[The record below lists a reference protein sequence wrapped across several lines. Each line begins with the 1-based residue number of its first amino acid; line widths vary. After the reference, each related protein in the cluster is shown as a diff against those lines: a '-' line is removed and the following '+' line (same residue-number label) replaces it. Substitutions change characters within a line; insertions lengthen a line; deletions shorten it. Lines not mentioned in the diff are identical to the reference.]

1 MDLRQLNAFLTIA
14 NLLSFTKAAQT
25 LDYSQSSITAQIQQ
39 LESELGTKLFERL
52 GHRISLTL
60 EGKKLR
66 PYAEQI
72 IGLANEARQAVNPSE
87 VPNGPLL
94 IGATESLCVTRLPRL
109 IKAYR
114 LRCPDVELTIKFGS
128 TADFMEMLKNN
139 RLDIAFVLEPDE
151 IQGDFACA
159 AKMPEPMVVL
169 SSPSHPLAQKD
180 RVQPEDLR
188 HETLILTEKSC
199 GYRKLFDA
207 MLALHGI
214 EPVSLIETGNVQAI
228 KQLVMSGIGVAFLP
242 LAAITEECAQQQTSV
257 LTWDG
262 PDFPML
268 TQVIYHKNKW
278 ISAALSSWIDLVRD
292 MGL

>member
-1 MDLRQLNAFLTIA
+1 MDFRQLNTFLTIA
-14 NLLSFTKAAQT
+14 DLLSFTKAAQN

-39 LESELGTKLFERL
+39 LENELGTKLFERL
-52 GHRISLTL
+52 GHHISLTL

-72 IGLANEARQAVNPSE
+72 IRLANEARQTVTPPE
-87 VPNGPLL
+87 TPNGPLL
-94 IGATESLCVTRLPRL
+94 VGAAESLCVTRLPRL

-128 TADFMEMLKNN
+128 AADFMDMLKNN
-139 RLDIAFVLEPDE
+139 SLDIAFVLEPDE
-151 IQGDFACA
+151 IQGDFICA
-159 AKMPEPMVVL
+159 AKMPEPMAVL
-169 SSPSHPLAQKD
+169 SSPSHPLAQKE
-180 RVQPEDLR
+180 RVQPQDLR
-188 HETLILTEKSC
+188 RETLILTEKSC

-207 MLALHGI
+207 MLARYGI
-214 EPVSLIETGNVQAI
+214 EPESLIETGNVQAI
-228 KQLVMSGIGVAFLP
+228 KQLVMSGLGIAFLP
-242 LAAITEECAQQQTSV
+242 LAAIAEECVQQQTSV
-257 LTWDG
+257 LPWDG

-278 ISAALSSWIDLVRD
+278 ISAALNAWIELVRE